1 MSMRKLLEWGG
12 VAAGV
17 VLIAFGIASLVLAIG
32 GHNDVRTQLKQEQI
46 VGSPDMTPEAIAQEA
61 TDAGL
66 PASIDLPT
74 CNVADE
80 TIDTGSEAKCFASYM
95 RIHALESTGG
105 LTYAEMGRF
114 QSAANPD
121 DPAGT
126 SDEAAA
132 AKDENGQ
139 PISNGARNIWV
150 TETALATALNVSF
163 LAESTALFGVVVAIA
178 LILSGIGF
186 IVLALGGALRRDR
199 EYAEK
204 GAPAPESPATAAK

>member
-1 MSMRKLLEWGG
+1 MSMRKVLEWGG
-12 VAAGV
+12 VAAGI
-17 VLIAFGIASLVLAIG
+17 VLIGFGIASLVLAIA

-61 TDAGL
+61 QDAGL
-66 PASIDLPT
+66 PASTELPT
-74 CNVADE
+74 CNVADQ

-105 LTYAEMGRF
+105 LTYAQMGRF

-186 IVLALGGALRRDR
+186 IVLALGGALRRAR
-199 EYAEK
+199 ESGREEVPAAR
-204 GAPAPESPATAAK
+204 GAADAT

>member
-32 GHNDVRTQLKQEQI
+32 GHNEVGTQLEQEQI

-61 TDAGL
+61 KDAGL

-105 LTYAEMGRF
+105 LTYAQMGRF

-139 PISNGARNIWV
+139 PVSNGARNIWV

-186 IVLALGGALRRDR
+186 IVLALGGALRRAR
-199 EYAEK
+199 ESGREEVPRAENAA
-204 GAPAPESPATAAK
+204 GAT